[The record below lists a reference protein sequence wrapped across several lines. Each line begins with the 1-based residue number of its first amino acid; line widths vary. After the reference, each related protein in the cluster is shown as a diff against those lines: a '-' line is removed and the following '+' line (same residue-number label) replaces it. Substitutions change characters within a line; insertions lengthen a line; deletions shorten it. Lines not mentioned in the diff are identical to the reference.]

1 MSIIRDSSWIF
12 EIKSDIKEMGE
23 MKEKIKAKVE
33 ELVERL
39 FDFYDS
45 DWGWNEKLMV
55 TGIAAAAGVLL
66 GVILASICKGNKT
79 KQIEKQAEEIV
90 EEV

>member
-1 MSIIRDSSWIF
+1 V
-12 EIKSDIKEMGE
+12 KEWDE

-45 DWGWNEKLMV
+45 NWGWREKLMV
-55 TGIAAAAGVLL
+55 TGIAAGVGLVV
-66 GVILASICKGNKT
+66 GAILASICKGS
-79 KQIEKQAEEIV
+79 KQKEIEKQVEMIAEEA
-90 EEV
+90 

>member
-1 MSIIRDSSWIF
+1 
-12 EIKSDIKEMGE
+12 

-55 TGIAAAAGVLL
+55 TGIAAAIGMLV
-66 GVILASICKGNKT
+66 GVIVASMCKKSQK
-79 KQIEKQAEEIV
+79 KQIEQQVEAVIEEA
-90 EEV
+90 

>member
-1 MSIIRDSSWIF
+1 
-12 EIKSDIKEMGE
+12 

-45 DWGWNEKLMV
+45 DWGWREKLMV
-55 TGIAAAAGVLL
+55 TGIAAGVGLLAGA
-66 GVILASICKGNKT
+66 ILASICKGT
-79 KQIEKQAEEIV
+79 KKKEIEKQAELIV
-90 EEV
+90 EEA

>member
-1 MSIIRDSSWIF
+1 
-12 EIKSDIKEMGE
+12 MGE

-33 ELVERL
+33 EMVERL

-55 TGIAAAAGVLL
+55 TGIAAAAGLLL
-66 GVILASICKGNKT
+66 GVIVASICKGSKA
-79 KQIEKQAEEIV
+79 KEIEKQAEAIV
-90 EEV
+90 EEA

>member
-1 MSIIRDSSWIF
+1 
-12 EIKSDIKEMGE
+12 

-45 DWGWNEKLMV
+45 DWGWREKLMV
-55 TGIAAAAGVLL
+55 TGIAAGVGLVV
-66 GVILASICKGNKT
+66 GVILASICKGS
-79 KQIEKQAEEIV
+79 KQKEIEKQAEMIV
-90 EEV
+90 EEA

>member
-1 MSIIRDSSWIF
+1 
-12 EIKSDIKEMGE
+12 

-45 DWGWNEKLMV
+45 DWGWREKLMV
-55 TGIAAAAGVLL
+55 TGIAAGVGLVV
-66 GVILASICKGNKT
+66 GVILASICKGS
-79 KQIEKQAEEIV
+79 KQKEIEKQAEMIA
-90 EEV
+90 EEA

>member
-1 MSIIRDSSWIF
+1 
-12 EIKSDIKEMGE
+12 

-45 DWGWNEKLMV
+45 NWGWREKLMV
-55 TGIAAAAGVLL
+55 TGIAAGVGLVV
-66 GVILASICKGNKT
+66 GVILASICKGS
-79 KQIEKQAEEIV
+79 KQKEIEKQAEMIV
-90 EEV
+90 EEA

>member
-1 MSIIRDSSWIF
+1 
-12 EIKSDIKEMGE
+12 

-45 DWGWNEKLMV
+45 DWGWREKLMV
-55 TGIAAAAGVLL
+55 TGIAAGAGLIL
-66 GVILASICKGNKT
+66 GMILASICKGSK
-79 KQIEKQAEEIV
+79 KKEIEKQAEMIV
-90 EEV
+90 EED

>member
-1 MSIIRDSSWIF
+1 
-12 EIKSDIKEMGE
+12 

-45 DWGWNEKLMV
+45 NWGWREKLMV
-55 TGIAAAAGVLL
+55 TGIAAGVGLVV
-66 GVILASICKGNKT
+66 GVILASICKGS
-79 KQIEKQAEEIV
+79 KQKKIEKQAEMIV
-90 EEV
+90 EEA

>member
-1 MSIIRDSSWIF
+1 
-12 EIKSDIKEMGE
+12 

-45 DWGWNEKLMV
+45 DWSWREKLMV
-55 TGIAAAAGVLL
+55 TGIAAGAGILV
-66 GVILASICKGNKT
+66 GMILASICRGSKK
-79 KQIEKQAEEIV
+79 KEIEKQAELIV

>member
-1 MSIIRDSSWIF
+1 
-12 EIKSDIKEMGE
+12 

-45 DWGWNEKLMV
+45 NWGWREKLMV
-55 TGIAAAAGVLL
+55 TGIAAGVGLVV
-66 GVILASICKGNKT
+66 GVILASICKGS
-79 KQIEKQAEEIV
+79 KQKEI
-90 EEV
+90 